1 MVNYDL
7 WADFIEHLCTYSK
20 GEEMWR
26 KEQQAR
32 SHSASGS
39 DSATPSEGET
49 SEDSVLQ
56 WKVVKKYLAPGH
68 ACFLLKSWEM
78 VA

>member
-1 MVNYDL
+1 MR
-7 WADFIEHLCTYSK
+7 ADFIEHLCTYSK

-26 KEQQAR
+26 KEQQGR
-32 SHSASGS
+32 RHSASGS
-39 DSATPSEGET
+39 DSAAPSEGES
-49 SEDSVLQ
+49 SEDSVLER
-56 WKVVKKYLAPGH
+56 KIVKKCLAAGH